1 VKSTRAAV
9 LYGPNDVRVENIN
22 IADLRSGW
30 ILLKVRAAGICGSDL
45 HFYKEKVSIPVVS
58 ELGEG
63 RYVPGHELSGEV
75 YQIGPDVKGIDKG
88 DRVGVE
94 PTINCGVCEWCHT
107 GWYNLCSNSRLIGFY
122 LNGGMAEYCAVPADK
137 CFKLPENV
145 SFEEAAILDC
155 ISVAEHAVKLAQ
167 VSNEDTVAVF
177 GAGTIGL
184 LAVKAAL
191 LAGAREVHAIGTHD
205 FQLKVA
211 KDFGATSTINART
224 QKPVD
229 RINELT
235 GGNGVDKV
243 IEAVGGASSAVSDG
257 LSMLRRRGTL
267 VTTGIFTKPITIE
280 PFGFLTK
287 ELVMRSAWGY
297 EHWTHV
303 KEFALSLDLLARGK
317 VDAKRLVTHRYP
329 LNEAPAAFDAALN
342 KEKSKSIKV
351 QIVLPK

>member
-1 VKSTRAAV
+1 
-9 LYGPNDVRVENIN
+9 
-22 IADLRSGW
+22 
-30 ILLKVRAAGICGSDL
+30 
-45 HFYKEKVSIPVVS
+45 
-58 ELGEG
+58 
-63 RYVPGHELSGEV
+63 
-75 YQIGPDVKGIDKG
+75 
-88 DRVGVE
+88 
-94 PTINCGVCEWCHT
+94 
-107 GWYNLCSNSRLIGFY
+107 
-122 LNGGMAEYCAVPADK
+122 MAEYCAVPADK
-137 CFKLPENV
+137 CFKLPDNV
-145 SFEEAAILDC
+145 SFEDAALLDC

-167 VSNEDTVAVF
+167 VSNEDTIAVS

-211 KDFGATSTINART
+211 KDFGATSTINALT

-235 GGNGVDKV
+235 GGSGVDKV

-297 EHWTHV
+297 EHWTHM

-317 VDAKRLVTHRYP
+317 LDAKRLVTHRYP
-329 LNEAPAAFDAALN
+329 LNEAPTAFDAALN

-351 QIVLPK
+351 QIVMPK